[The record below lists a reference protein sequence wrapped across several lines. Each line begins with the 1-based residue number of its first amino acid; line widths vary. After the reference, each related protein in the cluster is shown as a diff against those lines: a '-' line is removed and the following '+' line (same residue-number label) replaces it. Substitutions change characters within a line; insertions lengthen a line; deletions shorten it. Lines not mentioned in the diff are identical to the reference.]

1 MDGCRG
7 SWLEADACLFSLPPE
22 WGERVIMLAAS
33 VLCALAL
40 GRVFPEA
47 YEEGTL

>member
-1 MDGCRG
+1 MGGCRG
-7 SWLEADACLFSLPPE
+7 SWLEADACLFPLPPE
-22 WGERVIMLAAS
+22 WGEIIMLAAS